1 MAKISYMFVYFDG
14 TEGGRHGL
22 AWPRYPGGDF
32 QVVSDH
38 GQVGTVPNLQQ
49 FPGNHGIS
57 MWLLIKISLTLDT
70 GIMAVSSA
78 RGLGL
83 MRKEDAFKI
92 YKILHPLIIFPC
104 FILNENKRNMGEIEY
119 KT

>member
-38 GQVGTVPNLQQ
+38 GQVGTVPNLQR
-49 FPGNHGIS
+49 FPGNHGRHGR
-57 MWLLIKISLTLDT
+57 LIKISLVCQLHNFDGPLSRSKNLTNL
-70 GIMAVSSA
+70 SSSLRFHA
-78 RGLGL
+78 GP
-83 MRKEDAFKI
+83 
-92 YKILHPLIIFPC
+92 Y
-104 FILNENKRNMGEIEY
+104 
-119 KT
+119 

>member
-38 GQVGTVPNLQQ
+38 AQVGTVPNLQR
-49 FPGNHGIS
+49 FPGNHGRRGR
-57 MWLLIKISLTLDT
+57 LIKISLTLDT

-83 MRKEDAFKI
+83 GLVGNEDNFKI
-92 YKILHPLIIFPC
+92 LQNAAPIDNLPPFCPQC
-104 FILNENKRNMGEIEY
+104 E
-119 KT
+119 